1 MANISITARSGATT
15 STVSGES
22 ASVISPSI
30 VKLKINPQDIA
41 ELDRHG
47 NDLVITLKDGEK
59 ITIENYFTVDAEGHG
74 SELVLEDQ
82 NGALWWVKEP
92 ATGLHFAPLADID
105 SLLIVQSGTEG
116 AMPWILGALGV
127 GAGMAAAAASI
138 GSTGNHNH
146 SVDADPND
154 NSGTDPVTPPGNGRI
169 RLIILRI

>member
-59 ITIENYFTVDAEGHG
+59 ITIENYFTVA
-74 SELVLEDQ
+74 
-82 NGALWWVKEP
+82 
-92 ATGLHFAPLADID
+92 
-105 SLLIVQSGTEG
+105 
-116 AMPWILGALGV
+116 
-127 GAGMAAAAASI
+127 
-138 GSTGNHNH
+138 
-146 SVDADPND
+146 
-154 NSGTDPVTPPGNGRI
+154 RI
-169 RLIILRI
+169 QLRSAIPD